1 MRVFGGKASIET
13 FRWDFVYLAAQTL
26 SDKRQDVLALAPS
39 IQAKLGE
46 IKTERDALEAAE
58 DQEIFAT
65 ALLNKRDRARD
76 EVLVV
81 AGGVTRNQ
89 DKALYQTLF
98 GKLSPSETA
107 KLGLDAES
115 KEVARI
121 LGEIGKLPANHPIRV
136 TYEADITSSEAEL
149 KTAKTGSD
157 AADTALA
164 LQRSQMFRFKLDLDK
179 FRVELHGK
187 LLALLKDKEEAN
199 SFFRPTK
206 LSPEETA
213 DKASDTA
220 NPNAPK
226 QPVVPPNPVVPPPA

>member
-13 FRWDFVYLAAQTL
+13 FRWDFIYLAAQTL
-26 SDKRQDVLALAPS
+26 SDKRPGVSALAPS
-39 IQAKLGE
+39 IQGKLGE

-76 EVLVV
+76 NVLVT
-81 AGGVTRNQ
+81 AGGVARNQ
-89 DKALYQTLF
+89 DKTLYQTLF
-98 GKLSPSETA
+98 GKLSPSDTG
-107 KLGLDAES
+107 KLGIDAES
-115 KEVARI
+115 KEIARI
-121 LGEIGKLPANHPIRV
+121 LGEIAKLPADHPIRAV
-136 TYEADITSSEAEL
+136 YEADITSSETEL
-149 KTAKTGSD
+149 KAAKTSSD

-187 LLALLKDKEEAN
+187 LLALLKDKDEAN

-206 LSPEETA
+206 LSPEADA
-213 DKASDTA
+213 DKAQD
-220 NPNAPK
+220 
-226 QPVVPPNPVVPPPA
+226 PVVPPPA